1 MLHRASCIT
10 GLAALLLL
18 APTLARAH
26 AILMES
32 QPAAGGTVPAGE
44 AAITLQYN
52 SRIDQAR
59 SRVTLSHVGAADERL
74 TLQPEQQPDVLKAAA
89 VLAPG
94 AYTLHWFVLAT
105 DGHITRG
112 DVPFTVGK

>member
-1 MLHRASCIT
+1 MRHRLFFVLGIA
-10 GLAALLLL
+10 GLFFT
-18 APTLARAH
+18 PTLAWAH

-32 QPAAGGTVPAGE
+32 VPKAGGTLAAGE
-44 AAITLQYN
+44 ATITLHYN

-59 SRVTLSHVGAADERL
+59 SKVTLSREGATEERL
-74 TLQPEQQPDVLKAAA
+74 ALLPEEEPDVLQARM

-112 DVPFTVGK
+112 DVPFTVEP